1 MFRKMKEE
9 VFTMKRF
16 LAVILAA
23 ATVLTACGGTSS
35 PGTDSSGAGNGAAAE
50 TDEKSGGKNSYTMLT
65 GSSGA
70 QYFTFG
76 TAMANEINNKSKK
89 INVTA
94 LTSNGVSEVINMVQ
108 SGEADFGF
116 ITYDTG
122 YMAATNQREYKDG
135 PKYDNIRV
143 AMLGHTGVKTIVVWE
158 DSPYQTIGELKD
170 ARLSCASG
178 TSAYALDS
186 AAYGAWGVEIPD
198 NVTTMGYGEMAQAMK
213 DGVIDVANA
222 HGPNPS
228 SYIMEMISAKPIR
241 ILGQTEETL
250 KTILDAHP
258 EWVRAEIPAGT
269 YEGIDEDVLSF
280 GNFSCIICR
289 KDIPDEDVKEFLDIV
304 FGMDLTTLYAYGDS
318 WGYNNE
324 NYESAFANNDVFPFH
339 PGARE
344 WLTEQGLIK

>member
-1 MFRKMKEE
+1 MR
-9 VFTMKRF
+9 RF

-50 TDEKSGGKNSYTMLT
+50 TGEKSGGKNSYTMLT

-143 AMLGHTGVKTIVVWE
+143 AMLGHTGVKTIVVWD